1 MKKIIVCWYGSF
13 SNNGTIGDLLAVET
27 LTNYLSKFYQFDHL
41 THCNDFKN
49 IKGTNVFKN
58 CDYKSYDI
66 FIFCCGPIIK
76 NHSNFNNLINNEEIK
91 KLTQEKAEE
100 IKTSQVP
107 TDPVE
112 HHMKMMQQNMFRN
125 SGGRVFEI
133 GKSEED
139 WKNLCKKL
147 ELEKISF
154 KSFSVVEKEDK
165 LVVYF
170 I

>member
-1 MKKIIVCWYGSF
+1 MTFQELLNSPVFFNTFMK
-13 SNNGTIGDLLAVET
+13 N
-27 LTNYLSKFYQFDHL
+27 
-41 THCNDFKN
+41 
-49 IKGTNVFKN
+49 
-58 CDYKSYDI
+58 DI
-66 FIFCCGPIIK
+66 FFNSLKDKFPEILADLTSSRNNPNCSCK
-76 NHSNFNNLINNEEIK
+76 NRVKAHLQGKITTEEDYFNNLINNEEIK